1 MRPTRTI
8 IGSAIAAAVILAGLP
23 LANVTAAPRADIEQ
37 VRSQVRDLEMKAA
50 GATEEAR
57 YAQARLQEIQQ
68 DLGGI
73 KRRAARE
80 RDELNVAVSTLDDL
94 ARATYVAGGL
104 DPTLEVLMAED
115 PSEFLAQAA
124 VLAQLEQTQIGQVR
138 AAQTTKLRL
147 AQTQAQIV
155 DREAAAS
162 EVSAEMAAA
171 QAEADAALAQAQEV
185 LAGLEEEER
194 RRLAQLEEERRQQ
207 QRDEAAAAAVAQP
220 GSSSGGSS
228 GGSEQGGGYAGSSR
242 AAAAVQYAL
251 AQVGE
256 PYSFSAQPP
265 DSWDCSKLTAAAW
278 GSAGVGLTALSY
290 TQWDQTQRVP
300 TSDIQ
305 PGDLVFYFGLG
316 AHHVAIYIGNGKMV
330 SASNPGDGVEII
342 DYLGPWYAE
351 RFSGVGRV
359 VT

>member
-1 MRPTRTI
+1 MRSTRTI

-57 YAQARLQEIQQ
+57 YARARLQGIQQ

-73 KRRAARE
+73 QRRAARE

-147 AQTQAQIV
+147 AQTEAQIV

-162 EVSAEMAAA
+162 DVSAEMAAA
-171 QAEADAALAQAQEV
+171 QEEADAALAQAQDV

-207 QRDEAAAAAVAQP
+207 QRDEAAAAAAAQP
-220 GSSSGGSS
+220 GYNGGGSS
-228 GGSEQGGGYAGSSR
+228 GSGR

-316 AHHVAIYIGNGKMV
+316 AHHVAIYIGGGKMV

-351 RFSGVGRV
+351 RFSGIGRV